1 MYFYLPLD
9 RYPKTI
15 KAMQE
20 QFQFVMLLLIIIKAI
35 GTCREDHIHYRP
47 GFGCSGASLRA
58 AILIVSAD
66 RHYSATTDPTTLHY
80 PYEGERFA
88 KKGAETRLRLC

>member
-9 RYPKTI
+9 RCPKLI

-20 QFQFVMLLLIIIKAI
+20 QFQFIMLLLILIKVI
-35 GTCREDHIHYRP
+35 GTCCEDHIHYRQ
-47 GFGCSGASLRA
+47 GFGCSGALLRA

-66 RHYSATTDPTTLHY
+66 RHYSASTDPTAL
-80 PYEGERFA
+80 
-88 KKGAETRLRLC
+88 